1 MKWLPL
7 KMNYLPLI
15 FQEINFV
22 TEEYINLLNKIR
34 KNNQE
39 KDNSQ
44 KNKEKEEN
52 QSEEKKE
59 EEDVE
64 ISIKKFNGLRE
75 SISKRINELEDFYE
89 DNIEDVRVSNFEKAR
104 LRLKKLLMYNY
115 DVISKIENSSQQ
127 NNIFIKEN
135 NEFNK
140 KINEETKRKI
150 LENNI
155 SNKQLEKEKIK
166 QVQKKSNAKD
176 STTATTTTIPKPT
189 PVKQEIKEIPKKEIP
204 PKKEE
209 KKEDEI
215 EEDFDLEDLT
225 DELDKKEEKPKE
237 KPKEPEV
244 KKEKKKEDDEL
255 EEEEDEYGGFDDVDE
270 DEDLNK
276 LDDSALNRKK
286 KEMDIVYEKNNIKV
300 GDEDFKYDVRKE
312 FDHEKYAAEWDDD
325 SY

>member
-1 MKWLPL
+1 MTDHHHKIFNANDYVPKRFGLNFSPPQIIIEYLSPSSGKLYHHLMRLHKFSKTKSNAEIMKELYERHQMYLDKKKVSSEQLIRLIEKL
-7 KMNYLPLI
+7 K
-15 FQEINFV
+15 ENFV
-22 TEEYINLLNKIR
+22 PR
-34 KNNQE
+34 K
-39 KDNSQ
+39 
-44 KNKEKEEN
+44 
-52 QSEEKKE
+52 
-59 EEDVE
+59 
-64 ISIKKFNGLRE
+64 
-75 SISKRINELEDFYE
+75 
-89 DNIEDVRVSNFEKAR
+89 
-104 LRLKKLLMYNY
+104 
-115 DVISKIENSSQQ
+115 
-127 NNIFIKEN
+127 
-135 NEFNK
+135 
-140 KINEETKRKI
+140 
-150 LENNI
+150 
-155 SNKQLEKEKIK
+155 
-166 QVQKKSNAKD
+166 KKSNAKD